1 MPTVG
6 PAQDEG
12 APQAAAGV
20 PGPCRPRRAHRRQ
33 FGRPPVHARRRS
45 TGASHRGRAQHR
57 LPLARG
63 GTDPDDAAPR
73 QARGRVGRRLPPLTP
88 SSTRNLLLGKND
100 FINIGCR
107 VQTPGHHH
115 RRRQPHRPRHHT
127 DRSTTTSIPND
138 APTCTRHPSRSPQ
151 SLARR
156 QRDCDC
162 HPRRHHGDGAIVRAG
177 AGVTK
182 DVPPNTIVAG
192 VPAKPLRTSGFDT
205 RATHSRR
212 RHRRLRAG
220 RDFDRR
226 HEHGQAPITVAGR
239 EKERATGHGVQ
250 FLEVEDAL

>member
-63 GTDPDDAAPR
+63 GTGPDGAAHR
-73 QARGRVGRRLPPLTP
+73 QARGRIGRRLAPLTP

-151 SLARR
+151 SRVWLGANVTVTVIPGVTMETARSCELARASR
-156 QRDCDC
+156 GTS
-162 HPRRHHGDGAIVRAG
+162 RRTPSSPASTPNPSARADSSPAQPTHGDAIAVTLIAG
-177 AGVTK
+177 Q
-182 DVPPNTIVAG
+182 
-192 VPAKPLRTSGFDT
+192 FD
-205 RATHSRR
+205 
-212 RHRRLRAG
+212 AG
-220 RDFDRR
+220 R
-226 HEHGQAPITVAGR
+226 A
-239 EKERATGHGVQ
+239 
-250 FLEVEDAL
+250 